1 MNILEQLIMS
11 IGVILYM
18 KFIKKI
24 KRKIKKIIFKIKQN
38 KIDKKD
44 FIY

>member
-1 MNILEQLIMS
+1 
-11 IGVILYM
+11 M

-38 KIDKKD
+38 KVDKKD